1 MKKALL
7 GLLLGLIM
15 LGLAA
20 CGGRNSAGGDC
31 GGGVCHIGELNRDSY
46 SEVVRSA
53 RSASGEHISGPR
65 AR

>member
-7 GLLLGLIM
+7 GLLLGLLM

-20 CGGRNSAGGDC
+20 CGGRKSAGGDC

-46 SEVVRSA
+46 SEVIR
-53 RSASGEHISGPR
+53 
-65 AR
+65 